1 MNKEIALSLQNVN
14 YWHTQEWSRKRLHVL
29 QDINLEVYIGES
41 FGFLGANGAGKTTTI
56 KNILGLVHGRGA
68 IHILG
73 EPSTSSDARRCVG
86 YVPEHPYFYDS
97 LTVDETLTVFAKL
110 LGIQNHLI
118 PDRCDE
124 VLKRVNFP
132 KPKTTR
138 MRALSKGLNQ
148 KVAIA
153 QSILNNPKI
162 LLLDEPFSGL
172 DPVGRKEI
180 RQLLGELKSQGT
192 TIFISSHILSDV
204 ESLCDRVSILKEGK
218 LLGVIDLHENESLG
232 RRVFEVVCRN
242 YESAES
248 DLRAL
253 AITSRQSER
262 SLYLEFDR
270 EEVAKE
276 ALNKIF
282 TSGASLHSYQVQ
294 QPSLEDVFFKFSE
307 GKKDGC

>member
-1 MNKEIALSLQNVN
+1 MTQEIALSLQNVN
-14 YWHTQEWSRKRLHVL
+14 YWHTQEWSRRRLHVL
-29 QDINLEVYIGES
+29 QDINLEVRRGES

-56 KNILGLVHGRGA
+56 KNILGLVHGKGV
-68 IHILG
+68 INIFG
-73 EPSTSSDARRCVG
+73 ESSTSSEARRCVG

-97 LTVDETLTVFAKL
+97 LSVEETLTLFAEL
-110 LGIQNHLI
+110 LGIQTHLI

-124 VLKRVNFP
+124 VLRRVKFP
-132 KPKTTR
+132 KPKSTR

-153 QSILNNPKI
+153 QSILNSPKI

-180 RQLLGELKSQGT
+180 RQLLGELKAQGT

-218 LLGVIDLHENESLG
+218 LLGVIDLHKTESLG
-232 RRVFEVVCRN
+232 KRMFEVVCRN
-242 YESAES
+242 YESVES

-253 AITSRQSER
+253 AIASRQSER

-270 EEVAKE
+270 EDVATE
-276 ALNKIF
+276 ALRKIF

-294 QPSLEDVFFKFSE
+294 QPSLEDVFFKFFE
-307 GKKDGC
+307 GDKDGC